1 LPSGSGNSSVLSPT
15 ATTIYTITGSN
26 GSCNSAPR
34 TVTINVTPTP
44 TTNISASSST
54 ICAGQST
61 TLTASGAT
69 TYAWLPGA
77 QTTTVIAVTPTITTT
92 YTVTGTTA
100 GCSSNGT
107 ITVNVSSTP
116 TVVASVTSTTIC
128 RGASVNVAVTG
139 ATSYTWLPSGSG
151 NSSVLSPTTT
161 TIYTITG
168 SNGSCNSAPRTV
180 TVNVTP
186 SPTVN
191 ITASPTLICN
201 GQSATLTASGATTYA
216 WLPGAQ
222 TTTVVIVTP
231 TITTTYTLNGANGT
245 CYGTKTITI
254 NVANSPTIATSITNT
269 TICSGT
275 AIVASL
281 TGASSYTWLPSGSG
295 STSTLTP
302 TSTTIY
308 TVTGANGSCVSS
320 TKTFTV
326 NVNTTPTVIATAT
339 NVSCNGACDGILNAT
354 SSGGSGFTYLVTGGA
369 LCTSVPCPNSCAG
382 TYTVSATN
390 SANCS
395 STTTIQ
401 ITQPAAF
408 SVNVSSTN
416 VTCFGLCNGTT
427 TLSAIG
433 GIAPYSYSL
442 AIGSTPICQ
451 ATSCAGLCA
460 GVYTVIA
467 KDANNCLSISN
478 LLINEPSQLIATISN
493 TNASCSSCTDGAA
506 SSIVSGGTPI
516 YTYLWQPIIGNTP
529 SMSNLPV
536 GCYTCTVTDANG
548 CSVIATTCISFG
560 TKLDEAQVSNFISIY
575 PNPSNGVFTISTTT
589 DNLEITIINTLG
601 QTVKTE
607 TIKNASQT
615 TIDMSKMSKGVY
627 HLQAKISDSTRVFKL
642 ILE

>member
-1 LPSGSGNSSVLSPT
+1 V
-15 ATTIYTITGSN
+15 
-26 GSCNSAPR
+26 SAP
-34 TVTINVTPTP
+34 
-44 TTNISASSST
+44 
-54 ICAGQST
+54 
-61 TLTASGAT
+61 
-69 TYAWLPGA
+69 
-77 QTTTVIAVTPTITTT
+77 
-92 YTVTGTTA
+92 
-100 GCSSNGT
+100 
-107 ITVNVSSTP
+107 
-116 TVVASVTSTTIC
+116 
-128 RGASVNVAVTG
+128 
-139 ATSYTWLPSGSG
+139 
-151 NSSVLSPTTT
+151 
-161 TIYTITG
+161 
-168 SNGSCNSAPRTV
+168 
-180 TVNVTP
+180 
-186 SPTVN
+186 
-191 ITASPTLICN
+191 
-201 GQSATLTASGATTYA
+201 
-216 WLPGAQ
+216 
-222 TTTVVIVTP
+222 
-231 TITTTYTLNGANGT
+231 
-245 CYGTKTITI
+245 
-254 NVANSPTIATSITNT
+254 
-269 TICSGT
+269 
-275 AIVASL
+275 
-281 TGASSYTWLPSGSG
+281 
-295 STSTLTP
+295 
-302 TSTTIY
+302 
-308 TVTGANGSCVSS
+308 
-320 TKTFTV
+320 KTFTI

-339 NVSCNGACDGILNAT
+339 NVSCNGSCDGILNAT

-382 TYTVSATN
+382 AYTISVTN

-408 SVNVSSTN
+408 SVNASSTN

-451 ATSCAGLCA
+451 TTSCAGLCA

-560 TKLDEAQVSNFISIY
+560 TGIAQTQNESSNLNVY
-575 PNPSNGVFTISTTT
+575 PNPSNGVFTISNTINT
-589 DNLEITIINTLG
+589 DKLEVIIINTLG
-601 QTVKTE
+601 QTVMIK

-627 HLQAKISDSTRVFKL
+627 YLQAKISDSTRVFKL